1 MNSKN
6 RRSFFKTTAQA
17 GLSLAI
23 GSLIPSSTA
32 MAEEV
37 IFTPAKR
44 YQKGVS
50 PWPICLDT
58 ATIKPA
64 SLIQKIEIAAKAGYD
79 AIEPWDGELEA
90 YEKSGGNLKELG
102 KKIKDLG
109 LFVPSVIGLWN
120 ALPPTQ
126 EKFEASLPDTKR
138 RMRMAADIGASHIQ
152 TIPNTVGDNY
162 DHNWVAS
169 RYRDIIEIGLKE
181 YNIQPALVFVKFFPI
196 NKLGQAMGIA
206 YDTDH
211 PKAQVIPDV
220 YHMYI
225 SDGGFENLKNI
236 PGDMIAIFQFNDAPK
251 NSDKSKLADKHRV
264 YPGDGILPLPQILK
278 DLKSTGFK
286 GCISLELYNE
296 EYHKQDLLQVA
307 KTGLA
312 KTLDVIKKAG
322 V

>member
-1 MNSKN
+1 MNLKN
-6 RRSFFKTTAQA
+6 RRSFLKTTAQA
-17 GLSLAI
+17 GVGLALTSI
-23 GSLIPSSTA
+23 IPNSVA
-32 MAEEV
+32 AAEEITIPPV
-37 IFTPAKR
+37 KR

-58 ATIKPA
+58 ATIRPA
-64 SLIQKIEIAAKAGYD
+64 SLLEKVEIAAKAGYD
-79 AIEPWDGELEA
+79 AIEPWDGELET
-90 YEKSGGNLKELG
+90 YEKNGGNLNDLG
-102 KKIKDLG
+102 KKIKNLG

-120 ALPPTQ
+120 SMPPTR

-162 DHNWVAS
+162 DHNWVAA

-181 YNIQPALVFVKFFPI
+181 YNLQPALVFVKFFPV

-206 YDTDH
+206 LDTNH

-225 SDGGFENLKNI
+225 SDGGFENLKYI

-251 NSDKSKLADKHRV
+251 NSDKSKLEDKHRV
-264 YPGDGILPLPQILK
+264 YPGDGILPLPQILR

-296 EYHKQDLLQVA
+296 DYHKQDLLQVA
-307 KTGLA
+307 KTGLK
-312 KTLDVIKKAG
+312 KTLEVIKKAG